1 MICKRC
7 DIGTAPLVCGLAIRT
22 LPVSMFFI
30 FKTIYQIL
38 SAIAQHFE
46 VKSETSS
53 AVGEQEE
60 AERIGNSISPLF
72 KGKPYPPPSQMKA
85 HSVVSASILNAISRR
100 AAVTASM
107 PLVCPNGWRSNRFAL
122 CATRV

>member
-30 FKTIYQIL
+30 FKTIYHIL

-72 KGKPYPPPSQMKA
+72 KALPPP
-85 HSVVSASILNAISRR
+85 
-100 AAVTASM
+100 
-107 PLVCPNGWRSNRFAL
+107 PLR
-122 CATRV
+122 